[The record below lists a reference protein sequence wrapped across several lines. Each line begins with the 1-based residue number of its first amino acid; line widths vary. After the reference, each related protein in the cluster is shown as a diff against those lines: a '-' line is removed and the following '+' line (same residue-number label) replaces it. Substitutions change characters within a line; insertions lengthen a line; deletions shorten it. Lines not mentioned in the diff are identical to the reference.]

1 MDEELQK
8 LINNWFEWD
17 KVFYFS
23 FLILL
28 NSLSKNE
35 DTRSQIQK
43 LVDTSNLVELK
54 ALMIGELSF
63 GTAGFL

>member
-8 LINNWFEWD
+8 LIKNWFEWD

-43 LVDTSNLVELK
+43 LVDTSNLVELG
-54 ALMIGELSF
+54 ALMMGELSF

>member
-8 LINNWFEWD
+8 LIKNWFEWD

-28 NSLSKNE
+28 NSLLKNE

-43 LVDTSNLVELK
+43 LVDTSNLVELG
-54 ALMIGELSF
+54 ALMMGELSF